1 MILSWKELETLRFET
16 CETCE
21 QTFQNLRGEI
31 CRSLSAAPL
40 AFSDSQEPF
49 GSFPQI
55 APLAPLAF
63 SDSDALMHTFAASYC
78 PSPMAF
84 SREQVLVAYWRLFSQ
99 WLIEMYFKPEVD
111 IRERVKLWAL
121 CNTWEHDPMD
131 LEESWRNSPMRR

>member
-1 MILSWKELETLRFET
+1 MAATADDQEIAASRVVEKDLRFET

-40 AFSDSQEPF
+40 AFSDSEEPF

-63 SDSDALMHTFAASYC
+63 SDSDALMHTFGT
-78 PSPMAF
+78 F
-84 SREQVLVAYWRLFSQ
+84 
-99 WLIEMYFKPEVD
+99 
-111 IRERVKLWAL
+111 
-121 CNTWEHDPMD
+121 
-131 LEESWRNSPMRR
+131 